1 MKKPIIMLD
10 IDRTIYD
17 GSIGEDFILNLST
30 QGIIGP
36 KIVAVLGLELIEYEI
51 SLSSYSETVLKVL
64 STLEKELKGKEVNK
78 LKKDVKKFIESNHY
92 KFYDY
97 VYEISKIFEKEYEV
111 VLCSL
116 EPEFLVS
123 EIAKH
128 LKIKHFICNTFNSNK
143 VFLGDSKITSSKK
156 ELFEKSIYKN
166 HKIFAYFGDSEND
179 YEMFKLAENK
189 FVINPTLSLIN
200 KINNDPRF
208 ININE
213 KNAFQNFSKSIFK
226 RS

>member
-1 MKKPIIMLD
+1 MLD

-36 KIVAVLGLELIEYEI
+36 KIVAVLGIELIEYEI

-111 VLCSL
+111 VL
-116 EPEFLVS
+116 
-123 EIAKH
+123 
-128 LKIKHFICNTFNSNK
+128 
-143 VFLGDSKITSSKK
+143 DR
-156 ELFEKSIYKN
+156 KS
-166 HKIFAYFGDSEND
+166 
-179 YEMFKLAENK
+179 
-189 FVINPTLSLIN
+189 VV
-200 KINNDPRF
+200 
-208 ININE
+208 
-213 KNAFQNFSKSIFK
+213 
-226 RS
+226 